1 MSPFPRLFKES
12 LGMRFLRGFTHKY
25 LLAVVMIGVAACGLP
40 VDPRH
45 TTDTVRG
52 GTLRAGLVGDQAQME
67 FDTAQLKSLA
77 QTRQAELHVVKG
89 TTDEL
94 IELLSKGELDVV
106 ASLPKKTPYRKQ
118 VGLTQ
123 TFAHPGWP
131 KPRVWAVRSGENE
144 WLIVLNDHLGDSK

>member
-1 MSPFPRLFKES
+1 
-12 LGMRFLRGFTHKY
+12 MRFLRGFTHTY
-25 LLAVVMIGVAACGLP
+25 LLCLVLIGVAACGLP

-52 GTLRAGLVGDQAQME
+52 GTLRAGLVGNQAQTE
-67 FDTAQLKSLA
+67 FDTAHLKSLA
-77 QTRQAELHVVKG
+77 QTRQAELDVVTG

-106 ASLPKKTPYRKQ
+106 ASLPKETPYRKQ

-123 TFAHPGWP
+123 TFAHPGWA

-144 WLIVLNDHLGDSK
+144 WLIVLNNHLGGSK